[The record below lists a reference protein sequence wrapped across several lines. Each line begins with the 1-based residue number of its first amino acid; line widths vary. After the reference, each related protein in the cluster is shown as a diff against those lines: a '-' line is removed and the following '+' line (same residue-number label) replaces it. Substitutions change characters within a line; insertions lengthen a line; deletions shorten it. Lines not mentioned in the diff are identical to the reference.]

1 MNLGNPST
9 SSGNNCMKNNILFI
23 GGTHG
28 DEPIGVRVLQELEKA
43 RNDFDWI
50 IGNVPALKQEA
61 REYEGNLNRS
71 APGDINAKNYA
82 SHRAAEI
89 LSISQAYQFT
99 IDLHGT
105 SQPTG
110 LFIIITNPTKENF
123 ELAQKLDVKRVVV
136 WPSFSAEL
144 KGPLSEYFPCGL
156 EIECGPKEA
165 IETQQE
171 LERVLIKFLDEY
183 TLDPLI
189 LPLGKGEV
197 THQDIF
203 EVYGSW
209 NGDSGGM
216 QEFIETT
223 KNNET
228 FFPLLIGAYKTMTG
242 ITCYKMRRK
251 IPPPSQGGG

>member
-1 MNLGNPST
+1 MRGVFLIYRF
-9 SSGNNCMKNNILFI
+9 MKNNILFI

-28 DEPIGVRVLQELEKA
+28 DEPIGVRVLQELEKI

-50 IGNVPALKQEA
+50 IGNVPALKHGT

-82 SHRAAEI
+82 SRRTAEI
-89 LSISQAYQFT
+89 LALSTSYQYT

-136 WPSFSAEL
+136 WPSFSSEL
-144 KGPLSEYFPCGL
+144 KGPLSEFFPCGL

-171 LERVLIKFLDEY
+171 LERVLIKFLDAQEA
-183 TLDPLI
+183 DPLR
-189 LPLGKGEV
+189 LPLCKGER
-197 THQDIF
+197 TQQDVF

-209 NGDSGGM
+209 NGDSDGM

-228 FFPLLIGAYKTMTG
+228 FFPLLIGAYKNMNG
-242 ITCYKMRRK
+242 ITCYKMRCK
-251 IPPPSQGGG
+251 IPPPCQGGG